1 MNQKELFFISLT
13 VFLTIIAWMLV
24 EAFKIDTAVKTEKEE
39 KQVIEK
45 KINLD
50 NQILKILKNRQSP

>member
-1 MNQKELFFISLT
+1 MNQRELFFISLT
-13 VFLTIIAWMLV
+13 VFLTIIAWMLL
-24 EAFKIDTAVKTEKEE
+24 EAYKIDTAVKTEKEE

-50 NQILKILKNRQSP
+50 NQILKILKNKQSP